1 MSDPA
6 LALKNAI
13 YFLLMQIFPDH
24 ACIFLFKKIMIQTAI
39 ETFEFA
45 TLPYE
50 DLFLTWNAIGQK
62 EGVLEKHECLR

>member
-1 MSDPA
+1 
-6 LALKNAI
+6 
-13 YFLLMQIFPDH
+13 
-24 ACIFLFKKIMIQTAI
+24 MIQTAI